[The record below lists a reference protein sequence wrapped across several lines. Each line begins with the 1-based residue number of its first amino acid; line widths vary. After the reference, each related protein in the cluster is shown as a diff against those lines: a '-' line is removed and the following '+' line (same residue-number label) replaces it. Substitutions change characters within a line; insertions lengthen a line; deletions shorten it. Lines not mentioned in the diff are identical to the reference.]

1 MSNTRLA
8 SPQNTTPIMTL
19 LPSLSRSLTTSALL
33 AAALIGCAEGG
44 TIGDDTSSQSAA
56 GTDAGGAAGSDTSG
70 GGATGG
76 TGTETGGTQ
85 NGGTGTETGGT
96 ANGGTGTET
105 GGTQNGGTGT
115 ETGGTETGG
124 TETGGTANGGTGGEA
139 QTEPECS
146 GFDAD
151 DTFSQAADLGTMTD
165 CEEST
170 LTASGELSDSADED
184 WYTGYADDENYI
196 DAACQVNPRLNVQ
209 SGGVQVR
216 ACLFLRCDNNDNR
229 TICQSGSALE
239 TPFDMPGY
247 EGCCLTA
254 ANPQFTVDF
263 ACGDDWTPN
272 WDATVRARIDQLS
285 AGNQCQPYS
294 VLINY

>member
-105 GGTQNGGTGT
+105 GGTQNGGT
-115 ETGGTETGG
+115 GTETGG